1 TDTDTIIGQTVNDG
15 SSFNED
21 ITVFAQWEKE
31 SNLAGEVH
39 APQGPIEEGK
49 SIVLNNVVQSN
60 KSGSVIVTGEL
71 PKGLVGLSINET
83 GNLIGTPLIND
94 WIDGEN
100 SREVKIPVTISNGVE
115 TVMVEVPL
123 TILHDTRAADAVKAA
138 EDASKAGAD
147 KKAEVETD
155 GLVTPEE
162 KAAVDGLNDTTTAK
176 KEDASKLVDALP
188 EIKQS
193 SFMPFEKIFLIT
205 NDYSQFPKTGEKSD
219 SILTIY
225 GGLLFLSSIGLLG
238 IKKRKNNTN

>member
-1 TDTDTIIGQTVNDG
+1 
-15 SSFNED
+15 
-21 ITVFAQWEKE
+21 
-31 SNLAGEVH
+31 
-39 APQGPIEEGK
+39 
-49 SIVLNNVVQSN
+49 
-60 KSGSVIVTGEL
+60 
-71 PKGLVGLSINET
+71 

-100 SREVKIPVTISNGVE
+100 SREVKIPVTISNGDE
-115 TVMVEVPL
+115 KVMVEVPL

-138 EDASKAGAD
+138 EDAGKAGAD

-162 KAAVDGLNDTTTAK
+162 KAAVDGLSDTTTAK

-188 EIKQS
+188 EGPVKDSLKDRLDKVTTSEVTVNDADSNGKADDVDLAEKAAADAVKAAEDAGKAGADKKAEVETDGLVTPEEKAAVDGLLEIKQS
-193 SFMPFEKIFLIT
+193 SFMPFENLFSTT

-225 GGLLFLSSIGLLG
+225 GGLLLLSSIGLLG

>member
-1 TDTDTIIGQTVNDG
+1 
-15 SSFNED
+15 
-21 ITVFAQWEKE
+21 
-31 SNLAGEVH
+31 
-39 APQGPIEEGK
+39 
-49 SIVLNNVVQSN
+49 
-60 KSGSVIVTGEL
+60 
-71 PKGLVGLSINET
+71 
-83 GNLIGTPLIND
+83 
-94 WIDGEN
+94 
-100 SREVKIPVTISNGVE
+100 E